1 MHEHFQDRAR
11 GGGGI
16 ENYGANVGNS
26 NKRDTT
32 IIIIITIIIIL
43 IIIITIIIIWRRLVC
58 FGIRTYAYRG
68 PRSRLYPGGWYSQE
82 GGGRRRES

>member
-1 MHEHFQDRAR
+1 MHENFQDRAR

-32 IIIIITIIIIL
+32 IIIIIIK
-43 IIIITIIIIWRRLVC
+43 IITIII
-58 FGIRTYAYRG
+58 
-68 PRSRLYPGGWYSQE
+68 LY
-82 GGGRRRES
+82 

>member
-16 ENYGANVGNS
+16 GNYGANVGNS

-32 IIIIITIIIIL
+32 IIIII
-43 IIIITIIIIWRRLVC
+43 IITIII
-58 FGIRTYAYRG
+58 
-68 PRSRLYPGGWYSQE
+68 LY
-82 GGGRRRES
+82 

>member
-1 MHEHFQDRAR
+1 MHENFQDRAR

-32 IIIIITIIIIL
+32 IIIIII
-43 IIIITIIIIWRRLVC
+43 IIIITIII
-58 FGIRTYAYRG
+58 
-68 PRSRLYPGGWYSQE
+68 LY
-82 GGGRRRES
+82 

>member
-1 MHEHFQDRAR
+1 MHENFQDRAR

-32 IIIIITIIIIL
+32 IIIITIII
-43 IIIITIIIIWRRLVC
+43 
-58 FGIRTYAYRG
+58 
-68 PRSRLYPGGWYSQE
+68 LY
-82 GGGRRRES
+82 

>member
-1 MHEHFQDRAR
+1 MHENFQDRAR

-32 IIIIITIIIIL
+32 IIIVIP
-43 IIIITIIIIWRRLVC
+43 IIIITIIIWRRLVC

-68 PRSRLYPGGWYSQE
+68 PRSRLYPGGWYSQD
-82 GGGRRRES
+82 GGGRGRES

>member
-1 MHEHFQDRAR
+1 MHENFQDRAR

-32 IIIIITIIIIL
+32 IIIRIIT
-43 IIIITIIIIWRRLVC
+43 IITIIIIWRRLVC

-68 PRSRLYPGGWYSQE
+68 PRSRLYPGGWYSQD
-82 GGGRRRES
+82 GGGRGRES